1 MPLTSHLTK
10 FDPEI
15 AGAIQREN
23 QRELSTLNLIAS
35 ENFASPAVLE
45 AQNSIFYSKLAEGYP
60 GNRFCAGCEQVD
72 IIERLARERAK
83 KLFGADHVNVQCPT
97 ATQANLA
104 VYYAL
109 LESGDCVLSMG
120 LADGGHFSHGSLMHI
135 SSKYYRF
142 IHYGVKAESERIDY
156 EKLEE
161 MAKRYKPKM
170 IIAGG
175 SAYPRQIDFSE
186 FHRISKSVEALLLAD
201 IAHLSG
207 FIVTGLHPNPVP
219 FADVVTTSTHKT
231 FRGPRGGGLILCK
244 KRFADQ
250 IDKAVFPGTQGAPLI
265 NIIAARAVL
274 FKEAMSARFKDYQKQ
289 TLLNAKI
296 LAEELSKG
304 KIRLVSGG
312 TDTHLIL
319 IDLRGLDIKGNEA
332 EETLYSVGIVV
343 NKNLI
348 PFDPEKSDVTSGIRI
363 GTSALT
369 TRGLKEKEMREIAK
383 FIFAVFDNR
392 KDKTNR
398 MEIKKGVE
406 ALATRFPLFHREWI
420 D

>member
-1 MPLTSHLTK
+1 
-10 FDPEI
+10 
-15 AGAIQREN
+15 
-23 QRELSTLNLIAS
+23 
-35 ENFASPAVLE
+35 
-45 AQNSIFYSKLAEGYP
+45 
-60 GNRFCAGCEQVD
+60 
-72 IIERLARERAK
+72 
-83 KLFGADHVNVQCPT
+83 
-97 ATQANLA
+97 
-104 VYYAL
+104 
-109 LESGDCVLSMG
+109 
-120 LADGGHFSHGSLMHI
+120 
-135 SSKYYRF
+135 
-142 IHYGVKAESERIDY
+142 
-156 EKLEE
+156 
-161 MAKRYKPKM
+161 
-170 IIAGG
+170 
-175 SAYPRQIDFSE
+175 
-186 FHRISKSVEALLLAD
+186 
-201 IAHLSG
+201 
-207 FIVTGLHPNPVP
+207 VP

-244 KRFADQ
+244 KKFADQ

-332 EETLYSVGIVV
+332 EEALYSVGILV

-363 GTSALT
+363 GASALT